1 MKIKFINNVLNIFE
15 KNIIPITTKN
25 VNLGNKIFG
34 AAIINKNDFSL
45 VVSGTNNEIKN
56 PLFHG
61 EISTINNFFKIQE
74 NKRPSPKNCIFIS
87 SHEPCSLCLS
97 AITWCG
103 FNNFYYLFSYN
114 DTKKKYKIPHDLKI
128 LKEVFNV
135 EKGKY
140 NKENFYWKCESIT
153 KLIQGLPSKESKS
166 LLISLNKIKKNYNEL
181 SILYQLNKK
190 KNNIPL
196 K

>member
-114 DTKKKYKIPHDLKI
+114 DTKRKYKIPHDLKI
-128 LKEVFNV
+128 LKEVFNI
-135 EKGKY
+135 KNGKY
-140 NKENFYWKCESIT
+140 NKKNFYWESYDLQKMID
-153 KLIQGLPSKESKS
+153 KLNSKDKEFLTIK
-166 LLISLNKIKKNYNEL
+166 INKIKFLYSGL
-181 SILYQLNKK
+181 SDKYQLIK
-190 KNNIPL
+190 KNVKIPL

>member
-1 MKIKFINNVLNIFE
+1 MNNLANKIVEIFE
-15 KNIIPITTKN
+15 NSIIPMTQN
-25 VNLGNKIFG
+25 SVNEGNKIFG
-34 AAIINKNDFSL
+34 AAILKKKDFSL
-45 VVSGTNNEIKN
+45 VIAGTNNEIEN
-56 PLFHG
+56 PLWHG
-61 EISTINNFFKIQE
+61 EVHTLKKYYEIPIE
-74 NKRPSPKNCIFIS
+74 LRPVEKDCFFIS
-87 SHEPCSLCLS
+87 SHEPCSMCLS
-97 AITWCG
+97 AITFAG
-103 FNNFYYLFSYN
+103 FDNFYYLYPYEVTLN
-114 DTKKKYKIPHDLKI
+114 DFNIPHDLKI

-181 SILYQLNKK
+181 SKLYQLNKK